1 MISYFA
7 LLLSV
12 LDNILNKDANTS
24 KIIKFFKENYDEN
37 NFTDSIIEGKLNY
50 QDLIFPNVFK
60 LGFISQLVEIIFK
73 VHKLTLAH
81 RISSSL
87 IKDAHPYILDGF
99 NLGLFALPGLV
110 YLKYPNDSSET
121 QYTLELF
128 TLFKKEIVN
137 KKPKLTFILTMLEKE
152 VIGLNLP
159 LDKETSN
166 IVMTYLT

>member
-12 LDNILNKDANTS
+12 LNNILNKDANTS
-24 KIIKFFKENYDEN
+24 KIIEFFKENYNEDS
-37 NFTDSIIEGKLNY
+37 FTDTLIEGKLNY
-50 QDLIFPNVFK
+50 QDLIFPNVFN

-87 IKDAHPYILDGF
+87 IKDERPYILDGF
-99 NLGLFALPGLV
+99 NLGLFALPGLSN
-110 YLKYPNDSSET
+110 LKYPNDCHET

-137 KKPKLTFILTMLEKE
+137 KKPKLTFVLTILERE
-152 VIGLNLP
+152 IISLNLP
-159 LDKETSN
+159 LDKETGK
-166 IVMTYLT
+166 IVMEYL